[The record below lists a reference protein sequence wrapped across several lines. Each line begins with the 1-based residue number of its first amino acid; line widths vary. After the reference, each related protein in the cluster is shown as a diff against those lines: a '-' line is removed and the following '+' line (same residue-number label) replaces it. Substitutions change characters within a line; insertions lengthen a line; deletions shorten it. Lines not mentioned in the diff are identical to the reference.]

1 MSVVITGMGCVTALG
16 WSVEEFWSA
25 LISKKSGISNIESF
39 DASDLPVSIAGEI
52 KNFPA
57 QDFFGPKRA
66 RQYSKYIHYGC
77 GAAKLALEHSGLL
90 DSNIDKTRVAVV
102 VGTGMGGIEVFHE
115 NVIKSHTKGPKRI
128 SPFFIPMSIPNMQ
141 SGIIAIDYGF
151 LGPNYSIS
159 TACATG
165 NHCIINGAML
175 IESKMADVVI
185 VGGSEA
191 SINLSGLGGFCAQK
205 ALSLSTDPTSA
216 SKPFDINR
224 NGFVAGE
231 GAGVLVLESEEHAKK
246 RKANILARYLG
257 GGMSSDA
264 HHLTAPHP
272 EGLGAARAMSLALSS
287 AQLNP
292 NQIDYINA
300 HGTST
305 KLGDLAEVKAI
316 HSVFKEDSSRV
327 KVSSTKSMIGHSLGA
342 AAAIEAIVAVQTIRD
357 GKIHPTDNLEN
368 QDPECDLN
376 VVTKDAYET
385 NVDNVLSNSF
395 GFGGHNASI
404 ILGKY

>member
-16 WSVEEFWSA
+16 WSVDSFWNS
-25 LISKKSGISNIESF
+25 LLSKTSGISNIENF
-39 DASDLPVSIAGEI
+39 DASDLPVHIAGEV
-52 KNFPA
+52 KAFPA
-57 QDFFGPKRA
+57 EEFLGQKRA
-66 RQYSKYIHYGC
+66 RQYSKYIHYGY
-77 GAAKLALEHSGLL
+77 GASKMAIDNSGILNS
-90 DSNIDKTRVAVV
+90 DVDKTRVAVI
-102 VGTGMGGIEVFHE
+102 VGTGMGGVEVFQE
-115 NVIKSHTKGPKRI
+115 NVIKCHTKGPKRI

-191 SINLSGLGGFCAQK
+191 SINLSGLGGFCSQK
-205 ALSLSTDPTSA
+205 ALSLSTDPKTA
-216 SKPFDINR
+216 SRPFDVDR

-264 HHLTAPHP
+264 HHITAPHP

-292 NQIDYINA
+292 EQIDYINA

-316 HSVFKEDSSRV
+316 HSVFKNDSKDV

-342 AAAIEAIVAVQTIRD
+342 AAAIEAIVAVQTIQE
-357 GKIHPTDNLEN
+357 GQIHPTDNLEN

-376 VVTKDAYET
+376 VIKSETCSAKVDA
-385 NVDNVLSNSF
+385 VLSNSF

-404 ILGKY
+404 VIGRY